1 MQYILCVLK
10 GVCEH
15 VHSHTPTHI
24 HTRAPMYNG
33 ETILLDDLGLLTKH
47 IYN

>member
-1 MQYILCVLK
+1 MQYILCVLR
-10 GVCEH
+10 GLCEH
-15 VHSHTPTHI
+15 VNSHILTHI